1 MGIISNM
8 ENKFKKVQEK
18 INDFENKRL
27 EKLEDQAR
35 KSKEERQKLLRKQ
48 KAIAEIEKTKKLK
61 EKIENKPRK
70 STKNPLDLDIKF

>member
-27 EKLEDQAR
+27 EKLEDQAK

-48 KAIAEIEKTKKLK
+48 KAIAEIEKTNKLK
-61 EKIENKPRK
+61 EKIENKGRK
-70 STKNPLDLDIKF
+70 TTKNPLDLDIKF